1 MPNDTRELVLS
12 TKEHRWAV
20 LAGISILVMAI
31 VGGFA
36 YGYAHAN
43 LHVPNDA
50 MATASAVGN
59 QPILLR
65 LTILSWCVVAVL
77 DLATTFAIYFTYR
90 RPAPRLSLLVTSLR
104 LVYTGILLLATAH
117 LVPLSLD
124 SELNGGVLA
133 FESFDRTWSGGLVI
147 FGIHLLALAQL
158 VWIAR
163 FPWIPIAFL
172 LALGGVGYIVL
183 EGFEL
188 LGSESLAI
196 PAIIQKALA
205 IPMILGEL
213 LFAVLLIAAR
223 LPRLTGFKSFHGV
236 YDKWRIGENDN
247 FV

>member
-43 LHVPNDA
+43 LHVPNNA
-50 MATASAVGN
+50 MATASAIGKR
-59 QPILLR
+59 PILLL

-77 DLATTFAIYFTYR
+77 DLVATIAIYFTYKR
-90 RPAPRLSLLVTSLR
+90 LVPRLSLVVASLR
-104 LVYTGILLLATAH
+104 LLYTGILLLAIAH
-117 LVPLSLD
+117 LVSLSLD
-124 SELNGGVLA
+124 SEPNSGVLA
-133 FESFDRTWSGGLVI
+133 FQLFELVWSGGLVV
-147 FGIHLLALAQL
+147 FGFHLFALTQL
-158 VWIAR
+158 VRIVR
-163 FPWIPIAFL
+163 FPWIPIALL

-183 EGFEL
+183 EGFEF
-188 LGSESLAI
+188 LGLESVAI

-213 LFAVLLIAAR
+213 LFAVLSIAAR
-223 LPRLTGFKSFHGV
+223 LPRLAGFKSFHGV
-236 YDKWRIGENDN
+236 CNKWRISENDN
-247 FV
+247 FG